1 MSTNQ
6 KIKEKMSNVIWIDPN
21 IDNEENTKYIKEL
34 QDINCFNIRY
44 FKNVMDAITLI
55 KSIRFIET
63 NIIISGSLYTE
74 FVEKFKEN
82 IKDIFIIPKI
92 IIFTLNKEKFLE
104 NYQNI
109 NSNSFF
115 NLGGIQTSFKKIKE
129 FLFTPVNK
137 KDIEEENQLTF
148 EYIDCKEKLVLPLF
162 YKTLIDLTPKD
173 NVEKYTEYLYNKYST
188 NEEINNLLKSI
199 LNIPDIP
206 LELLSKYYT
215 RLYTIQSQFYYDI
228 NKELREN
235 KKDNYLSFIK
245 ILYEGIKLKS
255 LPLASNNILYR
266 GSKISNN
273 EINLIKKY
281 LKEKIKDLPGA
292 IVFSKSFL
300 SFTKDKNIANGFLNL
315 KNNNNNLS
323 KVLYIIEKDDKIDY
337 SLSTHS
343 DIEDISFYGYEK
355 EVLFF
360 PFSSFEI
367 KDIKESTYNNEKIY
381 EIKLLYLGKYL
392 KEVENLDTNIPD
404 SKFKTEIKRLIPE
417 NKMTNAKE
425 IIDNFKEQKRIIYN
439 EIDINSNEI
448 NIIYNIN
455 NENAIKIFGKN
466 FVGNNINKC
475 KIVFNDK
482 EYNLMEYFNIDNNI
496 ASNQLNKLK
505 IKLRNINNITNMS
518 HMFDGCKSL
527 SSIPDIYNWNT
538 INVTDM
544 SYLFS
549 ECKLLLSLPDISK
562 LNTINVTDM
571 SYMFSDCTSLSTLP
585 DISNWNTINVK
596 NMSDMF
602 YKCSSLK
609 ALPDISKWN
618 TKNVTKMS
626 FIFNECTS
634 LTSIP
639 DISKWNTNNVCN
651 MSHMFWGCKS
661 LISLP
666 DLSKWNTTNVTNRS
680 GMFHGCSLLK
690 SLPNIS

>member
-74 FVEKFKEN
+74 FVERFKEN

-367 KDIKESTYNNEKIY
+367 KDIKESIYNNEKIY

-609 ALPDISKWN
+609 ALPDLSKWN

>member
-74 FVEKFKEN
+74 FVERFKEN

-281 LKEKIKDLPGA
+281 LKEKLKDLPGA

-367 KDIKESTYNNEKIY
+367 KDIKESIYNNEKIY

>member
-1 MSTNQ
+1 MSTDQ
-6 KIKEKMSNVIWIDPN
+6 KIKEKMPNVIWIDPN

-63 NIIISGSLYTE
+63 NIIISGSLYSE

-281 LKEKIKDLPGA
+281 LKEKLKDLPGA

-367 KDIKESTYNNEKIY
+367 KDIKESIYNNEKIY

-609 ALPDISKWN
+609 TLPDISKWN

>member
-6 KIKEKMSNVIWIDPN
+6 KIKEKMPNVMWIDPN

-34 QDINCFNIRY
+34 QDINFFNIRY
-44 FKNVMDAITLI
+44 FKNVVDAITLI

-74 FVEKFKEN
+74 FVERFKEN

-281 LKEKIKDLPGA
+281 LKEKLKDLPGA

-360 PFSSFEI
+360 PFFSFEI
-367 KDIKESTYNNEKIY
+367 KDIKESTYNKEKIY

-609 ALPDISKWN
+609 ELPDISKWN

-680 GMFHGCSLLK
+680 GMFHGCALLK

>member
-1 MSTNQ
+1 MSTDQ
-6 KIKEKMSNVIWIDPN
+6 KIKEKMPNVIWIDPN

-34 QDINCFNIRY
+34 QDINFFNIRY
-44 FKNVMDAITLI
+44 FKNVVDAITLI

-74 FVEKFKEN
+74 FVERFKEN

-129 FLFTPVNK
+129 FLFTPLNK

-281 LKEKIKDLPGA
+281 LKEKLKDLPGA

-367 KDIKESTYNNEKIY
+367 KDIKESIYNNEKIY

>member
-6 KIKEKMSNVIWIDPN
+6 KIKEKMPNVIWIDPN

-63 NIIISGSLYTE
+63 NIIISGSLYSE

-281 LKEKIKDLPGA
+281 LKEKLKDLPGA

>member
-1 MSTNQ
+1 M
-6 KIKEKMSNVIWIDPN
+6 I
-21 IDNEENTKYIKEL
+21 
-34 QDINCFNIRY
+34 
-44 FKNVMDAITLI
+44 
-55 KSIRFIET
+55 
-63 NIIISGSLYTE
+63 
-74 FVEKFKEN
+74 
-82 IKDIFIIPKI
+82 
-92 IIFTLNKEKFLE
+92 
-104 NYQNI
+104 
-109 NSNSFF
+109 
-115 NLGGIQTSFKKIKE
+115 
-129 FLFTPVNK
+129 
-137 KDIEEENQLTF
+137 
-148 EYIDCKEKLVLPLF
+148 
-162 YKTLIDLTPKD
+162 
-173 NVEKYTEYLYNKYST
+173 
-188 NEEINNLLKSI
+188 
-199 LNIPDIP
+199 
-206 LELLSKYYT
+206 
-215 RLYTIQSQFYYDI
+215 
-228 NKELREN
+228 
-235 KKDNYLSFIK
+235 

-255 LPLASNNILYR
+255 LPLASNNISYR

-367 KDIKESTYNNEKIY
+367 KDIKESTYNKEKIY

>member
-63 NIIISGSLYTE
+63 NIIISGSLYSE

-82 IKDIFIIPKI
+82 ITNIFIIPKI

-367 KDIKESTYNNEKIY
+367 KDIKESIYNNEKIY

-425 IIDNFKEQKRIIYN
+425 IIDNFKEQKRIIYK

-609 ALPDISKWN
+609 TLPDISKWN

>member
-6 KIKEKMSNVIWIDPN
+6 KIKEKMPNVIWIDPN

-74 FVEKFKEN
+74 FVERFKEN

-367 KDIKESTYNNEKIY
+367 KDIKESIYNNEKIY

>member
-6 KIKEKMSNVIWIDPN
+6 KIKEKMPNVIWIDPN

-44 FKNVMDAITLI
+44 FKNVVDAITLI

-63 NIIISGSLYTE
+63 NIIISGSLYSE

-82 IKDIFIIPKI
+82 ITNIFIIPKI

-281 LKEKIKDLPGA
+281 LKEKLKDLPGA

-367 KDIKESTYNNEKIY
+367 KDIKESIYNNEKIY

-609 ALPDISKWN
+609 TLPDISKWN

>member
-6 KIKEKMSNVIWIDPN
+6 KIKEKMPNVIWIDPN

-44 FKNVMDAITLI
+44 FKNVVDAITLI

-63 NIIISGSLYTE
+63 NIIISGSLYSE

-82 IKDIFIIPKI
+82 ITNIFIIPKI

-367 KDIKESTYNNEKIY
+367 KDIKESIYNNEKIY

>member
-82 IKDIFIIPKI
+82 ITNIFIIPKI

-281 LKEKIKDLPGA
+281 LKEKLKDLPGA

-323 KVLYIIEKDDKIDY
+323 KVLYIIQKDDKMDY

-367 KDIKESTYNNEKIY
+367 KDIKESIYNNEKIY

>member
-44 FKNVMDAITLI
+44 FKNVVDAIKLI

-63 NIIISGSLYTE
+63 NIIISGSLYSE

-82 IKDIFIIPKI
+82 ITNIFIIPKI

-129 FLFTPVNK
+129 FLFTPLNK

-215 RLYTIQSQFYYDI
+215 RLYTIESQFYYDI

-281 LKEKIKDLPGA
+281 LKEKLKDLPGA

-496 ASNQLNKLK
+496 TSNQLNKLK

-538 INVTDM
+538 INATDM

-661 LISLP
+661 LILLP

>member
-63 NIIISGSLYTE
+63 NIIISGSLYSE
-74 FVEKFKEN
+74 FVERFKEN

-129 FLFTPVNK
+129 FLFTPLNK

-281 LKEKIKDLPGA
+281 LKEKLKDLPGA

-315 KNNNNNLS
+315 KNDNNNLS

-367 KDIKESTYNNEKIY
+367 KDIKESIYNNEKIY

-448 NIIYNIN
+448 NIIYEIN

>member
-82 IKDIFIIPKI
+82 ITNIFIIPKI

-129 FLFTPVNK
+129 FLFTPLNK

-367 KDIKESTYNNEKIY
+367 KDIKESIYNNEKIY

-392 KEVENLDTNIPD
+392 KEVEDLDINIPD

-562 LNTINVTDM
+562 LNTINITDM

>member
-367 KDIKESTYNNEKIY
+367 KDIKESIYNNEKIY

-609 ALPDISKWN
+609 TLPDISKWN

>member
-44 FKNVMDAITLI
+44 FKNVVDAITLI

-63 NIIISGSLYTE
+63 NIIISGSLYSE

-129 FLFTPVNK
+129 FLFTPLNK

-367 KDIKESTYNNEKIY
+367 KDIKESIYNNEKIY

-609 ALPDISKWN
+609 TLPDISKWN